1 MVIALIKI
9 VDLFFVPGCF
19 VTFLPEL
26 VGIILT

>member
-9 VDLFFVPGCF
+9 VDLFFVPRDVCY
-19 VTFLPEL
+19 FLPEL